1 MIITQ
6 LSRETINLANKIYK
20 FHYEA
25 KIYHL
30 NSQMEV
36 NFKRFSMNSRR
47 WKCATS
53 TGKFYLTRICSLFL
67 KYYKNEYI
75 QYLSHQSRFY
85 QFNPTVCRWF
95 ELIESTLMRH
105 RLAYRNPDTSKVIEL

>member
-20 FHYEA
+20 FHYQA

-53 TGKFYLTRICSLFL
+53 TGNFYLTRICSLFL
-67 KYYKNEYI
+67 KFYKNEYI
-75 QYLSHQSRFY
+75 QEVKAWYSRLMKNYFCRLNIECVRALQSSI
-85 QFNPTVCRWF
+85 TF
-95 ELIESTLMRH
+95 EVLGFL
-105 RLAYRNPDTSKVIEL
+105 